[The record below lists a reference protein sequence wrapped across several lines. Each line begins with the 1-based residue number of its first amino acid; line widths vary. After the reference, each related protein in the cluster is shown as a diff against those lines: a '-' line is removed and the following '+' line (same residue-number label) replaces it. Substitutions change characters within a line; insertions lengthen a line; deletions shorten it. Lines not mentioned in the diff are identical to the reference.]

1 MKLDSFLIIKQK
13 LESAPVELDYL
24 KSLGINIVFYDT
36 EIFFRNDPYL
46 ILLKISKIINKGIF
60 SNKINVIFAIT
71 IGVYESYYFI
81 EDGNDKLFSPPHSR
95 NQSELWEKDIPFEL
109 LEIFKI
115 LNIKVHITSNRENEL
130 YVTSLSIESP

>member
-1 MKLDSFLIIKQK
+1 MKLDSFQIIKQK

-36 EIFFRNDPYL
+36 EIFFRNEPHL
-46 ILLKISKIINKGIF
+46 ILLKVSKIIDKGIF
-60 SNKINVIFAIT
+60 CNKINIIFTIT
-71 IGVYESYYFI
+71 IGIFECYYFI
-81 EDGNDKLFSPPHSR
+81 EYRNDKLFSPPPYR

-115 LNIKVHITSNRENEL
+115 LNIKVHIASNRENEL
-130 YVTSLSIESP
+130 YVASLSIESP